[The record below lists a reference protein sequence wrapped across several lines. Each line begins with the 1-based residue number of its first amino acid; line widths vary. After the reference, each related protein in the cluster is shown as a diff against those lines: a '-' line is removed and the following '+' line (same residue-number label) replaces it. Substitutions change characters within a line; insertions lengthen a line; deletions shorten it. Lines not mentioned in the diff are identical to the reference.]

1 MVYVDTSVK
10 MKRRK
15 MRMPP
20 SQFFLNVTWNYTIN
34 FMIQLSSN
42 LYQKILTALNG
53 IGSSLGW
60 HGPDKSK
67 PSSLLCTSR

>member
-1 MVYVDTSVK
+1 
-10 MKRRK
+10 

-53 IGSSLGW
+53 IGSSLG
-60 HGPDKSK
+60 
-67 PSSLLCTSR
+67 